1 MKKKSEVNIFY
12 EKSKWAGHG
21 HFIRS
26 ERLYRSL
33 KKRGYYGKIYCNKN
47 SNEINNIIKKYKKNF
62 FLVLDYKNY
71 DVQTFKYSN
80 LQIGYAENKD
90 VCFDL
95 PDNNR

>member
-47 SNEINNIIKKYKKNF
+47 SNEIVPLNWIE
-62 FLVLDYKNY
+62 
-71 DVQTFKYSN
+71 T
-80 LQIGYAENKD
+80 NKTPQLKTNPNPS
-90 VCFDL
+90 CGQ
-95 PDNNR
+95 